1 MRMLLT
7 VLLALLCW
15 ASAPQAQTT
24 RIIYLATV
32 QGDGTDANPFR
43 STGAGTVANQN
54 CIDLRADST
63 VSTGRMLCAADSLPA
78 GGGINQLAS
87 TFGDTVTAPRKAAIE
102 AALGVTLTASN
113 IIDVIAEVLTTHA
126 RLDGSRWKP
135 LRSGRDGKYKIW
147 LGGGAAAWQQTAWLW
162 DEWRIRDNGLVADA
176 TNYGL
181 EFLQPALAWATSIS
195 EDFNCADNASLTCD
209 LTWTEFTGTE
219 WAIASNQAS
228 VSGLTGV
235 QQKEAR
241 ADSSLAGD
249 DHWAQATVA
258 ASTSDAGGTTRCGPI
273 ARKSNDGTRTFYAF
287 HIGTV
292 DNIITDSETRKR
304 VAGTATTLVNDGTN
318 LSAGDV
324 LRVYVDGSSVS
335 GYVNGV
341 LHVGPTTDT
350 DITGN
355 TYAGIAYS
363 SNSTI
368 TQSCTL
374 DNFSAADITLEGGA
388 ARRRHAL

>member
-63 VSTGRMLCAADSLPA
+63 VSTGRMLCAADSLPD

-126 RLDGSRWKP
+126 RLDGTRWKP
-135 LRSGRDGKYKIW
+135 LRAGRDGKYKIW

-181 EFLQPALAWATSIS
+181 EFLQPALAWATSIA
-195 EDFNCADNASLTCD
+195 EDWNCSDSADLTCD
-209 LTWTEFTGTE
+209 LTWTETSGTE
-219 WAIASNQAS
+219 WAITSNQVS

-235 QQKEAR
+235 QTKAAR
-241 ADSSLAGD
+241 ADSTLAGD
-249 DHWAQATVA
+249 DHWAQVELVA
-258 ASTSDAGGTTRCGPI
+258 ATADNSGTVRCGPL
-273 ARKSNDGTRTFYAF
+273 ARKANNATATFYLFVANHVNSAF
-287 HIGTV
+287 TQY
-292 DNIITDSETRKR
+292 ETAKR
-304 VAGTATTLVNDGTN
+304 VSGTLTSLATDATDPVAGETM
-318 LSAGDV
+318 
-324 LRVYVDGSSVS
+324 RVYIDGSSLS

-341 LHVGPTTDT
+341 LRVGPTTDT
-350 DITGN
+350 DITAN
-355 TYAGIAYS
+355 TYTGIAYS
-363 SNSTI
+363 SNNVT

-374 DNFSAADITLEGGA
+374 DNFSAADITAETGA
-388 ARRRHAL
+388 ARRRHS